1 MKTCDRS
8 VRTVQSSEVQRPEVQ
23 RPEVRRK
30 IYVGA
35 ISAVCLLLNVWPA
48 QSQGIITTFAGNGNM
63 MFAGDGGPATA
74 ASLNSPRGL
83 AVDSAGGVY
92 ISDSANNRVRLVNAA
107 GMIATVAG
115 NGNSTFSGDGG
126 QAVSAS
132 FSDVTG
138 AALDAAGNLYLADAS
153 NRRVR
158 RVTPAGIVTT
168 IAGTGIQGN
177 SGDGGPGISANLNRP
192 FAVALDAA
200 GNLYICDSSNHDIR
214 RLNLASGIITTY
226 AGNGLPAFSG
236 DGGLAVSASL
246 QFPLGVVM
254 DKSGNL
260 YIADAGNNCIRKV
273 SPAGVIVTVAGNGNR
288 AGFAGDG
295 AAAASALLNIPSDV
309 AVDAS
314 GSLFIADAGNN
325 RVRRVDGTSGII
337 GTIAGGDD
345 NGFSGDGGPATASLL
360 SHPWGMMLDTAGN
373 VYIADMVNNRIRKIS
388 GAAAI
393 GASTPLTIAPNM
405 WTEIFGTGLSVA
417 GDTRSWQTS
426 DFTGGGTTM
435 PTELDGVGVMVNGKS
450 AFISYI
456 SPTQVNFLTPPG
468 AMLGPVEVLLSIN
481 GAATAGFTEQAQAI
495 LPSFFLFGGGPYVA
509 ATHANATQTLLGP
522 ASLYPGFTTPAMPG
536 ETVVLYAN
544 GFGTTSVP
552 VVSGS
557 VTQAGT
563 LALFPSITIGGQ
575 PATVTYAGLVGPG
588 EFQFNVVVP
597 TSLAAGDQPIT
608 AAYGGLSTQLGAMI
622 TIQ

>member
-1 MKTCDRS
+1 
-8 VRTVQSSEVQRPEVQ
+8 VQRPEVQ

>member
-1 MKTCDRS
+1 
-8 VRTVQSSEVQRPEVQ
+8 
-23 RPEVRRK
+23 
-30 IYVGA
+30 
-35 ISAVCLLLNVWPA
+35 
-48 QSQGIITTFAGNGNM
+48 
-63 MFAGDGGPATA
+63 
-74 ASLNSPRGL
+74 
-83 AVDSAGGVY
+83 
-92 ISDSANNRVRLVNAA
+92 
-107 GMIATVAG
+107 
-115 NGNSTFSGDGG
+115 
-126 QAVSAS
+126 
-132 FSDVTG
+132 
-138 AALDAAGNLYLADAS
+138 
-153 NRRVR
+153 
-158 RVTPAGIVTT
+158 
-168 IAGTGIQGN
+168 
-177 SGDGGPGISANLNRP
+177 
-192 FAVALDAA
+192 
-200 GNLYICDSSNHDIR
+200 
-214 RLNLASGIITTY
+214 
-226 AGNGLPAFSG
+226 
-236 DGGLAVSASL
+236 
-246 QFPLGVVM
+246 
-254 DKSGNL
+254 
-260 YIADAGNNCIRKV
+260 
-273 SPAGVIVTVAGNGNR
+273 
-288 AGFAGDG
+288 
-295 AAAASALLNIPSDV
+295 
-309 AVDAS
+309 VDAS